1 MPVTKSAKKAL
12 RKDRRRTI
20 INKQIKRRLKE
31 AIKAFRKKPSN
42 KSYALVSSLLDRTA
56 KKKVIP
62 KNKAARLKS
71 RLACLLSKV
80 RAKAQKLPAKSVSK
94 IKKRVAKA
102 VNH

>member
-31 AIKAFRKKPSN
+31 AIKTFKKNPSN
-42 KSYALVSSLLDRTA
+42 KAYGLVSSLLDRTA
-56 KKKVIP
+56 KKKVIH

-71 RLACLLSKV
+71 RLARLLSKA
-80 RAKAQKLPAKSVSK
+80 RPKAQKLPAKSVTK
-94 IKKRVAKA
+94 IKKRVKKA